1 MSALELKVESA
12 KEDKK
17 LNELAESTEKVT
29 EEKIEKSLNYD
40 ELTDEEKKAVDE
52 FNEKID
58 VFDST
63 QVLQFGAAAQNKIS
77 GFSDSVLEDVKTKNT
92 GEVGD
97 LLAKLVGEIKSF
109 DGAIGEPKGLGKIFH
124 SAKREFNTIKAK
136 YSKVE
141 TNIDGIEKSL
151 DKSKIGLLKDV
162 SMFDEMYQKNL
173 EYFKEISLYI
183 IAGEKKLDELRNV
196 TLPELKKK
204 AEESKEQV
212 DIQKVQDMEAQINR
226 FEKKIYDLKT
236 TRIISIQMA
245 PQIRLIQNNDAELV
259 DKIQMMKDIEIFDQ
273 MYDKNLEYFKEL
285 SLYIIAGMKK
295 IDELKTK
302 VLPELE
308 KTAKESGEETDVQK
322 VNDMNNLINRFE
334 KKIYD
339 LKTTRIISIQMAPQI
354 RLIQNNDAELVDK
367 ITSSITNT
375 IPLWKNQMVI
385 ALGISNAKQALN
397 AQKKVSELT
406 NEMLKK
412 NSETLKQGSIDI
424 AKESERAIVD
434 LETLKKTNSDLITTL
449 DEIVKIHAEGR
460 KQREE
465 AEIEL
470 NKIEVELKDKL
481 MNLKEENA

>member
-1 MSALELKVESA
+1 MNELKVVDTLDV
-12 KEDKK
+12 KEIKSMV
-17 LNELAESTEKVT
+17 EGEKNLT
-29 EEKIEKSLNYD
+29 EEKVEKTLDYNK
-40 ELTDEEKKAVDE
+40 LTKEEKAAIDE
-52 FNEKID
+52 FVGKID
-58 VFDST
+58 VNST
-63 QVLQFGAAAQNKIS
+63 NEIITFGSPAQTKITA
-77 GFSDSVLEDVKTKNT
+77 FSDEVLDNVRTKNV

-97 LLAKLVGEIKSF
+97 LLSDLTAEIKGF
-109 DGAIGEPKGLGKIFH
+109 DAAIDPNMKDGLFNSLKKQIAKII
-124 SAKREFNTIKAK
+124 AKF
-136 YSKVE
+136 SKVE
-141 TNIDGIEKSL
+141 TNINVI
-151 DKSKIGLLKDV
+151 
-162 SMFDEMYQKNL
+162 
-173 EYFKEISLYI
+173 
-183 IAGEKKLDELRNV
+183 EKKL
-196 TLPELKKK
+196 
-204 AEESKEQV
+204 ESH
-212 DIQKVQDMEAQINR
+212 
-226 FEKKIYDLKT
+226 
-236 TRIISIQMA
+236 
-245 PQIRLIQNNDAELV
+245 
-259 DKIQMMKDIEIFDQ
+259 KIQMMKDIEIFDQ

-375 IPLWKNQMVI
+375 IPLWKNRMVI

-460 KQREE
+460 KQRAE
-465 AEIEL
+465 AEVEL
-470 NKIEVELKDKL
+470 NKIELELKDKL

>member
-1 MSALELKVESA
+1 MNELKVVDTLDV
-12 KEDKK
+12 KEIKSMVEGEKK
-17 LNELAESTEKVT
+17 LT
-29 EEKIEKSLNYD
+29 EEKVEKTLDYNK
-40 ELTDEEKKAVDE
+40 LTKEEKAAIDE
-52 FNEKID
+52 FVGKID
-58 VFDST
+58 VNST
-63 QVLQFGAAAQNKIS
+63 NEIITFGSPAQSKITA
-77 GFSDSVLEDVKTKNT
+77 FSDEVLDNVRTKNV

-97 LLAKLVGEIKSF
+97 LLSDLTAEIKGF
-109 DGAIGEPKGLGKIFH
+109 DAAIDPNMKDGLFNSLKKQIAKII
-124 SAKREFNTIKAK
+124 AKF
-136 YSKVE
+136 SKVE
-141 TNIDGIEKSL
+141 TNINAI
-151 DKSKIGLLKDV
+151 
-162 SMFDEMYQKNL
+162 
-173 EYFKEISLYI
+173 
-183 IAGEKKLDELRNV
+183 EKKL
-196 TLPELKKK
+196 
-204 AEESKEQV
+204 ESH
-212 DIQKVQDMEAQINR
+212 
-226 FEKKIYDLKT
+226 
-236 TRIISIQMA
+236 
-245 PQIRLIQNNDAELV
+245 
-259 DKIQMMKDIEIFDQ
+259 KIQMMKDIEIFDQ

-308 KTAKESGEETDVQK
+308 KVAKESGEETDVQK

-465 AEIEL
+465 AEVEL
-470 NKIEVELKDKL
+470 NKIEIELKDKL